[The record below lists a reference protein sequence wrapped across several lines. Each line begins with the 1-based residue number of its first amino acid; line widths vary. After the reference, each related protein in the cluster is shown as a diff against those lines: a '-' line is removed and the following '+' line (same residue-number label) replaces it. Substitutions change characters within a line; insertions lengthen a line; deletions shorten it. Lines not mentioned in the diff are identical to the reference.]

1 MPSQNLKYY
10 PLPSGQ
16 NDRNFINTS
25 PLPVRFK
32 LSAQLIGL
40 EKVKILS

>member
-1 MPSQNLKYY
+1 MPSQILKYC
-10 PLPSGQ
+10 PLPLGL
-16 NDRNFINTS
+16 NDGNFINTS